1 MREQRLGTA
10 TFIPLDTVQ
19 ATPINEKLRSLG
31 DSIRLVF
38 DLLEYDKS
46 LKKAVLFICG
56 NTLVCDTL
64 EQANQ
69 LAFGGASTSGERYK
83 VVSLDGTIISKS
95 GFMTGGNGGNLE
107 SRVRQWERK
116 NIESTQGLVVE
127 CSIAPSLTHSPGLV
141 RWDIELKKQRA
152 KLIQD
157 LATVNR
163 NTRAA
168 DKEQQIQAQL
178 EGIDSRVHYLKTDLV
193 RTRCGCLPS

>member
-1 MREQRLGTA
+1 MQNCA
-10 TFIPLDTVQ
+10 
-19 ATPINEKLRSLG
+19 
-31 DSIRLVF
+31 
-38 DLLEYDKS
+38 
-46 LKKAVLFICG
+46 
-56 NTLVCDTL
+56 
-64 EQANQ
+64 
-69 LAFGGASTSGERYK
+69 
-83 VVSLDGTIISKS
+83 
-95 GFMTGGNGGNLE
+95 
-107 SRVRQWERK
+107 
-116 NIESTQGLVVE
+116 
-127 CSIAPSLTHSPGLV
+127 LTHSPGLV